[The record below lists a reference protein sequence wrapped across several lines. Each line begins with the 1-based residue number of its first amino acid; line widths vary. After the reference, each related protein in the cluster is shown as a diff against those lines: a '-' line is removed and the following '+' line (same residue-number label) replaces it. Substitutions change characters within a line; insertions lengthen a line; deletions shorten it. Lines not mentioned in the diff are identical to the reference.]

1 MGLGGR
7 LAVAFAVLAAVTAV
21 VVGLAAYAAAE
32 RQVTEEID
40 RFLRQRASEITSGER
55 ERPPDRGGDRQRNGI
70 DVARAVDADSEV
82 QVLDKSG
89 DVVANSGV
97 ELPVDALDEEIADRR
112 QRSNIRSVTVDGI
125 DYRMITAHVDGG
137 GAVQVAREL
146 DETNSLLD
154 DLRGTLLLVAFGLA
168 VLAAL
173 VGWFLARRTT
183 RPLRSLTR
191 AVDEVAE
198 TRDFSATVEVRGSD
212 EIGRLGTGFNRL
224 LGALDL
230 SRQQQRR
237 LVQDAAHELRTPLTS
252 IKANVDFLA
261 VAAEA
266 PAEERREAL
275 VGVRRELSELSGVI
289 DEIIELATEERSSPD
304 FEELGLDEV
313 VVEACDRFRSRSS
326 RAILVDTTPSTVRG
340 DADALRRAITNLVSN
355 AEKYSPP
362 DTPIRVGSSA
372 GTVTVSDSGPGIP
385 PDERDLVFERF
396 YRAEGSRSAP
406 GSGLGLA
413 SVRNV
418 AEAHGGSVDVTEAP
432 DGGARFRLLL
442 PVVRS

>member
-1 MGLGGR
+1 M
-7 LAVAFAVLAAVTAV
+7 T
-21 VVGLAAYAAAE
+21 
-32 RQVTEEID
+32 QEID
-40 RFLRQRASEITSGER
+40 RFLRQRANEITSGER
-55 ERPPDRGGDRQRNGI
+55 ERPPDRDGDRQRNEI

-82 QVLDKSG
+82 HVLDKSG

-97 ELPVDALDEEIADRR
+97 ELPVDAQDEEIADRR

-125 DYRMITAHVDGG
+125 DYRMITVHVDGG

-173 VGWFLARRTT
+173 VGWFLARLTT

-191 AVDEVAE
+191 AVDEVTE
-198 TRDFSATVEVRGSD
+198 TRDFSATVEVGGTD

-261 VAAEA
+261 VAADA

-275 VGVRRELSELSGVI
+275 VGVRRELNELSGVI
-289 DEIIELATEERSSPD
+289 DEIIELATEGRSSSD
-304 FEELGLDEV
+304 FEELELDEV

-326 RAILVDTTPSTVRG
+326 RAVLVDTTPSTVRG

-362 DTPIRVGSSA
+362 DTPIRVGSSD
-372 GTVTVSDSGPGIP
+372 GMVSVSDSGPGIP
-385 PDERDLVFERF
+385 PEERDLVFERF

-413 SVRNV
+413 IVRNV
-418 AEAHGGSVDVTEAP
+418 AEAHGGSVDVTESP
-432 DGGARFRLLL
+432 DGGAKFRLLL
-442 PVVRS
+442 PVVRP

>member
-7 LAVAFAVLAAVTAV
+7 LAVAFAVLAAVTAM
-21 VVGLAAYAAAE
+21 VVGLAAYVTTE

-40 RFLRQRASEITSGER
+40 HFLRQRANELTSGER
-55 ERPPDRGGDRQRNGI
+55 ERPPDRDGNGQRDEI
-70 DVARAVDADSEV
+70 DLARAVDADSEV
-82 QVLDKSG
+82 QVLAKSG
-89 DVVANSGV
+89 EVVSNSGV
-97 ELPVDALDEEIADRR
+97 ELPVDARDEQIADRR
-112 QRSNIRSVTVDGI
+112 QPGNIRSVTIDGV
-125 DYRMITAHVDGG
+125 DYRMITVHVDGG

-154 DLRGTLLLVAFGLA
+154 DLRGTLLLIAFGLA
-168 VLAAL
+168 ALAAL

-198 TRDFSATVEVRGSD
+198 TRDFSATVDVGGSD
-212 EIGRLGTGFNRL
+212 EIGRLGAGFNRL
-224 LGALDL
+224 LEALNV

-252 IKANVDFLA
+252 IKANVDFLT
-261 VAAEA
+261 VADGA

-275 VGVRRELSELSGVI
+275 VGVRRELNELSGVI

-304 FEELGLDEV
+304 FEELDLGGV

-326 RAILVDTTPSTVRG
+326 RAVLVDTSPSIVLG
-340 DADALRRAITNLVSN
+340 DADALHRAITNLLSN

-362 DTPIRVGSSA
+362 STPIRVTSSA
-372 GTVTVSDSGPGIP
+372 GMVSVSDSGAGIP
-385 PDERDLVFERF
+385 PEERDLVFERF

-413 SVRNV
+413 IVRSVV
-418 AEAHGGSVDVTEAP
+418 DAHGGSVDVTDSP
-432 DGGARFRLLL
+432 DGGAMFRLVF
-442 PVVRS
+442 PVVQS